1 MPPPRFSVK
10 PPVKLKKANVKKS
23 KDSGAIVR
31 DSSAKRGALE
41 ENLSQSVS
49 EPENLQN
56 DPKVNTSRKG
66 SNFAAAIG
74 DKNTK
79 TNKNAAS
86 HSADA
91 STGKQSLLSD
101 IESHKSLLTQLCK
114 FSNKEL
120 VTRSEI
126 VILNDIVGLY
136 NELNDVEVKLVRN
149 FQGYLDTMGIT
160 EEQAESSFDSQL
172 KPSKIEVLLEESGK
186 VIDSTLEK
194 FKRIK
199 LQYPS
204 NP

>member
-10 PPVKLKKANVKKS
+10 PPVKLKKANVKKN

-41 ENLSQSVS
+41 ETLSQSVS

-74 DKNTK
+74 DTNTK

-91 STGKQSLLSD
+91 TTGKQSLLSD
-101 IESHKSLLTQLCK
+101 IE
-114 FSNKEL
+114 
-120 VTRSEI
+120 
-126 VILNDIVGLY
+126 
-136 NELNDVEVKLVRN
+136 
-149 FQGYLDTMGIT
+149 
-160 EEQAESSFDSQL
+160 
-172 KPSKIEVLLEESGK
+172 
-186 VIDSTLEK
+186 
-194 FKRIK
+194 
-199 LQYPS
+199 
-204 NP
+204 